1 MRLAAPFVL
10 TLALLACLTGPAQAE
25 DIRASYDVRL
35 LGLPVGK
42 MRFAA
47 REEAGAYAVTGVFDT
62 SGIGRIVEAGFRLS
76 AQGRDRQGRLTPQA
90 YDERIDTG
98 SRQSTASLR
107 YKGGVPR
114 ITGGSVAAEVAQDPG
129 ALDPATQGGTV
140 DPMTALWGV
149 LRDRPLQGLCSYDV
163 TIFDGQRRARL
174 AMTGRRDGAG
184 QVICTGAYTRLAGF
198 SASEMKRQSIYPFAV
213 TYTPTGTLM
222 RAQALTVK
230 SAYGTAEMTRD

>member
-1 MRLAAPFVL
+1 MRLAAPL
-10 TLALLACLTGPAQAE
+10 ALILALLFGVPGPSQAE
-25 DIRASYDVRL
+25 EVRTSFNVRL

-42 MRFAA
+42 IRFAA

-76 AQGRDRQGRLTPQA
+76 AQGRDKQGRLSPQA
-90 YDERIDTG
+90 YDERINTG
-98 SRQSTASLR
+98 SRRSTASLR

-114 ITGGSVAAEVAQDPG
+114 ITGGSVAAEVAQDPD
-129 ALDPATQGGTV
+129 ALNPATQGGTV

-149 LRDRPLQGLCSYDV
+149 LRDQPLPGLCNYDV

-174 AMTGRRDGAG
+174 AMTERRDGAG
-184 QVICTGAYTRLAGF
+184 QITCAGAYTRLAGF
-198 SASEMKRQSIYPFAV
+198 SASEMKRQSVYPFAV
-213 TYTPTGTLM
+213 TYTPAGTVM
-222 RAQALTVK
+222 RAKALTVK